1 MKTLVFKNDEVIR
14 FEGNCQFP
22 DCSKEA
28 IAIAHDRV
36 RNVVE
41 FYCEAHAEQVAE
53 IYRRDDKK
61 GKQNSHCIE
70 NKSQGSEILLF
81 VFGIV
86 R

>member
-41 FYCEAHAEQVAE
+41 FYCEAHAEQVADLE
-53 IYRRDDKK
+53 CPEYHV
-61 GKQNSHCIE
+61 GCPNC
-70 NKSQGSEILLF
+70 GCG
-81 VFGIV
+81 FGV
-86 R
+86 N